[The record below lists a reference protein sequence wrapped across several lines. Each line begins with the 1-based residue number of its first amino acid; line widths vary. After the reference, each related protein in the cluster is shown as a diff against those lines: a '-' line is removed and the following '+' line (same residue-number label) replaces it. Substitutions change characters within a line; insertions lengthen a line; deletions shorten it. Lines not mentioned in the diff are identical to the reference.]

1 MLALATSVIFF
12 LFMTGFV
19 FAQAA
24 EAAVAGV
31 TVTIGW
37 EVLVALAAVVIIIVT
52 IKAIVDAILDWFR
65 PPPPRPKRRCRL
77 WAQVTRSD
85 GEIECIYN
93 CYRNGRVEIAEL
105 TIPLRR
111 INKHLGKELE
121 SCPINIIA

>member
-37 EVLVALAAVVIIIVT
+37 EVLVALAAVVIIIVA

-65 PPPPRPKRRCRL
+65 PPPPRPKRRCKLKGEWRL
-77 WAQVTRSD
+77 AD
-85 GEIECIYN
+85 GEIECTYS
-93 CYRNGRVEIAEL
+93 CYQNGVEVAEL